1 MSFYVKNQNF
11 RVYESSNIHN
21 KNKQVNK
28 RHFLSC
34 KTYVS
39 SETCHAHC
47 SNLLKVIIL
56 VKKQHLETFEHR
68 IKRKFQSKTPLS
80 LTNKIA
86 G

>member
-1 MSFYVKNQNF
+1 MSFYVKKQNF
-11 RVYESSNIHN
+11 RVYESSNIRN
-21 KNKQVNK
+21 KYKQVNK

-39 SETCHAHC
+39 SKTCHAHC

-68 IKRKFQSKTPLS
+68 IKRKFHSKIPVS
-80 LTNKIA
+80 Y
-86 G
+86 